1 MIIDRTQFFLKRFP
15 GGQFPG
21 TREIKADEVTKLRT
35 DLAGKASMHSG
46 ASFTGIVGHIWQTF
60 KAIHDFKAVKDDFNL
75 RAALA
80 SQSINPKDEVF
91 VYWDNREQLDAFT
104 FDDLSDKFKGLWI
117 PTMDD
122 IMIFDNTIS
131 WVLYIKNSGD
141 LMLTKF

>member
-1 MIIDRTQFFLKRFP
+1 MIIDRTKYFRTRFP
-15 GGQFPG
+15 SEQFPQ
-21 TREIKADEVTKLRT
+21 TREIKENEITKLRT
-35 DLAGKASMHSG
+35 DLAGKASMHPG

-91 VYWDNREQLDAFT
+91 VYLDNREELDAFK

-131 WVLYIKNSGD
+131 WVLYIKGSGD